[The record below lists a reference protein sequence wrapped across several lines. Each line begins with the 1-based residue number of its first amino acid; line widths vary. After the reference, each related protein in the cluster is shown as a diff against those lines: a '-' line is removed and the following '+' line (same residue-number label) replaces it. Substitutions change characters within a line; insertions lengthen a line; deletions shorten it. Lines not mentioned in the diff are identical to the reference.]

1 MTLGLLSTFQ
11 MIFLVA
17 GTAGLI
23 CFLYWLKPPPQ
34 RFVVPSTL
42 IWKRVLQ
49 ERKRRN
55 DFWRWLV
62 SLLVALLIGLAL
74 AVSLG
79 QPEMEVLSGRARRIA
94 IVVDNSPTMTT
105 VMSSGLTRW
114 EFAVE
119 KVSELLA
126 EGSVTSEYLLTD
138 TGGTLPSSG
147 FTNRTR
153 AFELLS
159 ELSPVMENKV
169 RFPWVDVSLPS
180 SADETIETE
189 VYFVSDGVLVS
200 EVPANV
206 KTVSVFETAA
216 NVGITAF
223 DLKTVPAEITR
234 NESFLELSNF
244 GLESIRVGVQVQG
257 TGGASLDRVVSL
269 RPGQVMR
276 ESLDMDSFI
285 SGPIRVLIDAPGDA
299 FTLDNVAYSYIEAP
313 RLVRTVLVT
322 EGNDYLETLLNLD
335 PRVSLEIVTPE
346 NFLVPATSEELPDL
360 FVFDRFASEEFP
372 PAPVLL
378 LQPPNASWLPVFI
391 EKEKEE
397 LSLSGISSGH
407 PLLAHVSLE
416 DVVIELD
423 TYVESG
429 DYEVVAGT
437 VEQPILLVGE
447 APARW
452 AQLVFNL
459 NTSNFPIQEGFPI
472 FLSNALSWL
481 PSTDVFATSLRTV
494 TVPESLAVVNSTD
507 GGEVDTVAVGGS
519 TIFTPNAPNLFS
531 VRTANG
537 DHVVAANLLDP
548 AVSEVNTS
556 FFLGN
561 NSEVSVDE
569 ILEGSVG
576 GSELWFLL
584 VFAALVVIL
593 LEWWTYHRRL
603 TI

>member
-1 MTLGLLSTFQ
+1 M
-11 MIFLVA
+11 
-17 GTAGLI
+17 
-23 CFLYWLKPPPQ
+23 
-34 RFVVPSTL
+34 
-42 IWKRVLQ
+42 
-49 ERKRRN
+49 
-55 DFWRWLV
+55 
-62 SLLVALLIGLAL
+62 
-74 AVSLG
+74 
-79 QPEMEVLSGRARRIA
+79 
-94 IVVDNSPTMTT
+94 
-105 VMSSGLTRW
+105 
-114 EFAVE
+114 
-119 KVSELLA
+119 
-126 EGSVTSEYLLTD
+126 
-138 TGGTLPSSG
+138 
-147 FTNRTR
+147 
-153 AFELLS
+153 
-159 ELSPVMENKV
+159 
-169 RFPWVDVSLPS
+169 
-180 SADETIETE
+180 
-189 VYFVSDGVLVS
+189 
-200 EVPANV
+200 
-206 KTVSVFETAA
+206 
-216 NVGITAF
+216 
-223 DLKTVPAEITR
+223 
-234 NESFLELSNF
+234 
-244 GLESIRVGVQVQG
+244 
-257 TGGASLDRVVSL
+257 
-269 RPGQVMR
+269 
-276 ESLDMDSFI
+276 
-285 SGPIRVLIDAPGDA
+285 
-299 FTLDNVAYSYIEAP
+299 
-313 RLVRTVLVT
+313 
-322 EGNDYLETLLNLD
+322 
-335 PRVSLEIVTPE
+335 
-346 NFLVPATSEELPDL
+346 PDL
-360 FVFDRFASEEFP
+360 FVFDRFASEAFP

-378 LQPPNASWLPVFI
+378 LQPPNASWLPVFVG
-391 EKEKEE
+391 KEKEE
-397 LSLSGISSGH
+397 LSLAGISSGH

-531 VRTANG
+531 VRTENG

-548 AVSEVNTS
+548 AVAQVNTS

-561 NSEVSVDE
+561 NREVSVDE

-593 LEWWTYHRRL
+593 VEWWTYHRRL